1 MIELIV
7 NIPSDKA
14 DICGLVLTASGI
26 DYRVEKGENG
36 WDFWVKEEDFNTA
49 LKTIQKYIEEN
60 PLFDDEN
67 GQVIPELQ
75 KTYTGIGVAFVLLIF
90 HVFVTQ
96 SSGDELLMKYG
107 ASAFDIMHGELYR
120 AATALLLHKNY
131 LHLIGN
137 MAGLALFGTAVC
149 SFTGYGIG
157 WMMILFS
164 GIAGNLLNAVLY
176 NANHISIGA
185 STAVFGAIGI
195 LAGYNCFIKFK
206 SRSQRIK
213 AWLPI
218 GGGLA
223 LLGLL
228 GSGQN
233 SDIMAHF
240 LGFLSGIILGGFY
253 TFFIREPVDKRWQPY
268 CLLVTIGV
276 FFFPWLF
283 I

>member
-7 NIPSDKA
+7 NIPPDKA
-14 DICGLVLTASGI
+14 DICGLVFTASGI
-26 DYRVEKGENG
+26 EYRVEKGENG
-36 WDFWVKEEDFNTA
+36 WDFWVKEDDYDTA
-49 LKTIQKYIEEN
+49 LETIQEYIEEN
-60 PLFDDEN
+60 HWFDDEN
-67 GQVIPELQ
+67 GQVVPGLQ
-75 KTYTGIGVAFVLLIF
+75 KTYTGIGVAFVLLVF
-90 HVFVTQ
+90 HVLVTQ
-96 SSGDELLMKYG
+96 SAGDELIMKYG
-107 ASAFDIMHGELYR
+107 ASAHDIMHGELYR
-120 AATALLLHKNY
+120 AVTALLLHKNY

-137 MAGLALFGTAVC
+137 MAGIALFGTAVC

-157 WMMILFS
+157 WAMILFS

-176 NANHISIGA
+176 NAYHISIGA

-195 LAGYNCFIKFK
+195 LTGYNCFIKFK
-206 SRSQRIK
+206 SRGQRIK

-240 LGFLSGIILGGFY
+240 LGFFSGIILGGFY
-253 TFFIREPVDKRWQPY
+253 AFFIREPVDKRWQQY
-268 CLLVTIGV
+268 WALATIGV
-276 FFFPWLF
+276 FFSSWLLA
-283 I
+283 

>member
-7 NIPSDKA
+7 NIPPDKA
-14 DICGLVLTASGI
+14 DICGLVFTASGI
-26 DYRVEKGENG
+26 EYRVEKGENG
-36 WDFWVKEEDFNTA
+36 WDFWVKEDDYDTA
-49 LKTIQKYIEEN
+49 LETIQEYIEEN
-60 PLFDDEN
+60 HWFDDEN
-67 GQVIPELQ
+67 GQVVPGLQ
-75 KTYTGIGVAFVLLIF
+75 KTYTGIGVAFVLLVF
-90 HVFVTQ
+90 HVLVTQ
-96 SSGDELLMKYG
+96 SAGDELIMKYG
-107 ASAFDIMHGELYR
+107 ASAHDIMHGELYR
-120 AATALLLHKNY
+120 TVTALLLHKNY

-137 MAGLALFGTAVC
+137 MAGIALFGTAVC

-157 WMMILFS
+157 WAMILFS

-176 NANHISIGA
+176 NAYHISIGA

-206 SRSQRIK
+206 SRGQRIK

-240 LGFLSGIILGGFY
+240 LGFFSGIILGGFY
-253 TFFIREPVDKRWQPY
+253 AFFIREPVDKRWQQ
-268 CLLVTIGV
+268 CWALATIGV
-276 FFFPWLF
+276 FFSSWLLV
-283 I
+283 